1 MSEQQL
7 GRKQVSGKA
16 GRQRTSA
23 GPQVLYCALALA
35 AGGDGKQRSGGACG
49 QAEADAVQACGGH
62 PEAAIEAASHLC
74 LSRDGTR
81 RKLWGDVP
89 PPAAHTAA
97 ALTRQRA
104 ARSAAAPHAQASVHA
119 SHLAR
124 SAGAACSRALEEV
137 QVCGPYPAAIV
148 EYDDNNKDV
157 ARSVGG
163 PLNTTPRKT
172 ANRVMW
178 SVFLNYLNKTTG
190 TKSVRSASVR
200 ASRPQFAAEGKRCT
214 LHQAA
219 TMHTSAA
226 RALTSALA
234 STSRSHSCGVAR
246 SVRCFSAD
254 GSEHV
259 RPDGEPSARPD
270 LSPLRQPACARR
282 CVSRAATSVAAL
294 TRRVQARHQRH
305 ASRGPRG
312 RNCRSAHLRGPAR
325 GAGAHGG
332 GAPSG

>member
-1 MSEQQL
+1 MSERQR
-7 GRKQVSGKA
+7 GWKQVSGKA

-49 QAEADAVQACGGH
+49 QAEASAAQACGGH
-62 PEAAIEAASHLC
+62 PEADEAASHLC
-74 LSRDGTR
+74 LSRDGTK

-178 SVFLNYLNKTTG
+178 SVFLNYLN
-190 TKSVRSASVR
+190 
-200 ASRPQFAAEGKRCT
+200 
-214 LHQAA
+214 
-219 TMHTSAA
+219 
-226 RALTSALA
+226 
-234 STSRSHSCGVAR
+234 
-246 SVRCFSAD
+246 
-254 GSEHV
+254 
-259 RPDGEPSARPD
+259 
-270 LSPLRQPACARR
+270 
-282 CVSRAATSVAAL
+282 
-294 TRRVQARHQRH
+294 
-305 ASRGPRG
+305 
-312 RNCRSAHLRGPAR
+312 
-325 GAGAHGG
+325 
-332 GAPSG
+332 